1 MADDPKKPDSQDR
14 TRINLSE
21 EHEVQY
27 WSERVGLTPE
37 RLREVVNEVG
47 NSVERVRE
55 KLGWQKIAM
64 AQVAEPPRPSAG
76 GFWHPL

>member
-1 MADDPKKPDSQDR
+1 MADR

-21 EHEVQY
+21 ENEVQY

-55 KLGWQKIAM
+55 KLGWQR
-64 AQVAEPPRPSAG
+64 PPEVRKKANIRP
-76 GFWHPL
+76 

>member
-1 MADDPKKPDSQDR
+1 MADR

-21 EHEVQY
+21 ENEVQY

-55 KLGWQKIAM
+55 KLGWQKTA
-64 AQVAEPPRPSAG
+64 
-76 GFWHPL
+76 

>member
-1 MADDPKKPDSQDR
+1 MVIRDRAHLSSAYATIEIFLPLKEESMADR

-21 EHEVQY
+21 ENEVQY

-55 KLGWQKIAM
+55 KLGWQKTA
-64 AQVAEPPRPSAG
+64 
-76 GFWHPL
+76 

>member
-1 MADDPKKPDSQDR
+1 MADR

-21 EHEVQY
+21 ETEVLY

-55 KLGWQKIAM
+55 KLGWQKPAM
-64 AQVAEPPRPSAG
+64 MEQVAAG
-76 GFWHPL
+76 ESIGNLS